1 MAAKQ
6 ESGSER
12 AVCGCRW
19 MAPLAGGLRRFWGL
33 MRLQV
38 YEGKRTA
45 SILAGPE
52 RILSR
57 RAGPGAAAT
66 QRSRLIPLRFVD
78 KPAGCETISREPDSI
93 HVVPGAVI
101 GPPRDRGRL
110 ASR

>member
-1 MAAKQ
+1 
-6 ESGSER
+6 
-12 AVCGCRW
+12 

-33 MRLQV
+33 TRLQV
-38 YEGKRTA
+38 YEGKQQPA
-45 SILAGPE
+45 SSPARE

-57 RAGPGAAAT
+57 RAGPEPDAT

-93 HVVPGAVI
+93 QAVPGAVT
-101 GPPRDRGRL
+101 GPPRDRGKP